1 MVEVSVAHSKEDI
14 EALLDLGGEIDIA
27 VAYIDEYGM
36 NIIRDKVKANTDGIK
51 KVRLLVD
58 LKGGVTHPDAVKEMV
73 ELSEEEGDRFECK
86 EYYIKEDGHAGLHSK
101 LLLSNIDGSVT
112 FLTGSC
118 NLTENAIKRNK
129 EHGVRVE
136 CRADTSLAKEVL
148 HYFRELWESS
158 HASKITHERYSEYA
172 EIYKEPQVLGGG
184 VLSSPK
190 DVNYWL
196 FKCNAAL
203 YTFDKLLKKS
213 TDYWNGIENPLALK
227 RLREKVKKGDGVLFY
242 HSGPNHQQVVGT
254 ARVVTDCYDG
264 LPAWADPESN
274 LYNPSKSNEPVPTV
288 NIRVD
293 RKFVSP
299 VPLRVIQRMGL
310 LKGAADQTTILPVT
324 PEKWDK
330 IIRIG
335 MDT

>member
-129 EHGVRVE
+129 DGVRVE
-136 CRADTSLAKEVL
+136 CRADIPCERGPA
-148 HYFRELWESS
+148 HFRELWDSS
-158 HASKITHERYSEYA
+158 HASKITHEDTLNM
-172 EIYKEPQVLGGG
+172 IYKERWEEE
-184 VLSSPK
+184 
-190 DVNYWL
+190 Y
-196 FKCNAAL
+196 
-203 YTFDKLLKKS
+203 
-213 TDYWNGIENPLALK
+213 
-227 RLREKVKKGDGVLFY
+227 
-242 HSGPNHQQVVGT
+242 
-254 ARVVTDCYDG
+254 
-264 LPAWADPESN
+264 
-274 LYNPSKSNEPVPTV
+274 
-288 NIRVD
+288 
-293 RKFVSP
+293 
-299 VPLRVIQRMGL
+299 
-310 LKGAADQTTILPVT
+310 
-324 PEKWDK
+324 
-330 IIRIG
+330 
-335 MDT
+335 